1 MNANYER
8 VESFHTNKRIIE
20 QSTISLM
27 QLMEINKLFFKFTNH

>member
-8 VESFHTNKRIIE
+8 VESFHTNKMIIE

-27 QLMEINKLFFKFTNH
+27 QLMEINKLFFKVTNH